1 MTSFWWNLLEVNMT
15 MVLLWIVFR
24 MVRNQLSFGQ
34 QRLSLLAIPVLSVAT
49 LLMKTGLSGGSL
61 NVVFPVV
68 ELDPIIVK
76 SGNAATSLQ
85 DQFWSLESIYWI
97 IASLFAC
104 WMILRIVRTISLFLS
119 NQRHSANGFSWMEIP
134 NKDSFSFFRWIQIRS
149 GLSAEDR
156 EIVLQHELIHARKGH
171 TLDVLYLELVHCFC
185 WFNPFLPFIKK
196 DLIHVHE
203 FEVDQLM
210 YNKYNVHY
218 MQFLLSYSLGTSSS
232 SYLLTNQFLTK
243 LTLIKRINIMKH
255 TAKKRWVLVLA
266 LPLFAGAL
274 TLVSWTSQQEEGPRK
289 TRNASVPVMDE
300 VEKPAEFKGGM
311 DALVTYMSTNMKY
324 PESAA
329 KNKISGKVMTSFVIT
344 ETGKVTDVKI
354 MRGVNAD
361 MDAEAK
367 RVVEAMPDWIPA
379 EKGGKKVKSEMILPV
394 SFQL

>member
-1 MTSFWWNLLEVNMT
+1 MTSFWWNLLEVNLT
-15 MVLLWIVFR
+15 MVLFWLVFR
-24 MVRNQLSFGQ
+24 MLRNRLSFGQ
-34 QRLSLLAIPVLSVAT
+34 QRLSLLAIPALSVVT
-49 LLMKTGLSGGSL
+49 LLVKNGLSGGGL

-68 ELDPIIVK
+68 ELKPVVVK
-76 SGNAATSLQ
+76 SGKAAMNLQ
-85 DQFWSLESIYWI
+85 DQSWSLELIYWI
-97 IASLFAC
+97 IAALFTC
-104 WMILRIVRTISLFLS
+104 WMFVRIGRTISLFLTS
-119 NQRHSANGFSWMEIP
+119 QRYSANGFSWVEIP
-134 NKDSFSFFRWIQIRS
+134 GKDSFSFFRWIQIRS
-149 GLSAEDR
+149 GLSADDK
-156 EIVLQHELIHARKGH
+156 EIVLQHELIHSRKGH

-185 WFNPFLPFIKK
+185 WFNPFLPFLKK
-196 DLIHVHE
+196 DLVHVHE

-255 TAKKRWVLVLA
+255 TAKKRWVLMLV

-274 TLVSWTSQQEEGPRK
+274 TLVSWTSQQEEVTRK
-289 TRNASVPVMDE
+289 VAKTSVTDE
-300 VEKPAEFKGGM
+300 TEKPAEFKGGM
-311 DALVTYMSTNMKY
+311 DALVTYMSTNIKY